1 MTLIIAGNNPAQ
13 ALLFAYLVAAL
24 INPDITYMRSRA
36 NLLSL
41 FWAILAICS
50 FIAYF
55 SYQWSFGY
63 AAERMGYYLSAAL
76 IVGQTCTISFL

>member
-1 MTLIIAGNNPAQ
+1 MTLIIGGNNPAQ

-41 FWAILAICS
+41 FWAILAICLIHRV
-50 FIAYF
+50 FL
-55 SYQWSFGY
+55 
-63 AAERMGYYLSAAL
+63 LSVVFRIRGGADGILPFCSANGRPD
-76 IVGQTCTISFL
+76 VYD